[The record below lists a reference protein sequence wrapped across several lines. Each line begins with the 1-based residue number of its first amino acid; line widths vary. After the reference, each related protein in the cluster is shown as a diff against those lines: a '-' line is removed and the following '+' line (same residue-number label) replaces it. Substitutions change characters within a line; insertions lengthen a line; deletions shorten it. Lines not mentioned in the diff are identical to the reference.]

1 MIVQK
6 REHLLEKN
14 IKKMIKAQENL
25 SRKKK
30 GSKNRAKAK
39 AKLAKAHLK
48 IKNKRDNFL
57 HKISHKLSENQTVIV
72 EDLKIKN
79 MSKSSKGTL
88 EIPGKMVAQKSG
100 LNRSILE
107 QSWGRF
113 FEFLEYKLERNGGKL
128 LRVDPKFTS
137 QKSALAVDISQK
149 KTEKLKLNLFV

>member
-1 MIVQK
+1 
-6 REHLLEKN
+6 
-14 IKKMIKAQENL
+14 MIKAQENL